1 SPSASRCK
9 PEQLAEPGSRDK
21 ERQDRSDKRNGGDG
35 AAALDAPKGRGGEM
49 EPGKAER
56 KEVEVSGVQSP
67 AAPKQAD
74 LTREGICPF
83 LPPGKAEE
91 PKAAEAVS
99 GNDISAPPNKELPP
113 SPEKKSKAA
122 APSCTPKAAVKA
134 KPSATSS
141 PKRPSS
147 APLGTNKKATSPSAA
162 PAAGS
167 ASKRPGS
174 SSSRPST
181 LTPRETKPKVTDAKP
196 TEKRSSLSKAPSSS
210 TPRTPARSSSAAPRT
225 SAPSPVAAAA

>member
-1 SPSASRCK
+1 SPSVPPSK
-9 PEQLAEPGSRDK
+9 LEQSPEPGGRDG
-21 ERQDRSDKRNGGDG
+21 SDKRNGGDG
-35 AAALDAPKGRGGEM
+35 AAALGAPKGRGGEM
-49 EPGKAER
+49 EPGKTER
-56 KEVEVSGVQSP
+56 KEVEASGVQSP

-74 LTREGICPF
+74 LTREG
-83 LPPGKAEE
+83 KAEE

-99 GNDISAPPNKELPP
+99 GNDITAPPNKELPP

-147 APLGTNKKATSPSAA
+147 APLGTNKKATSPSAG

-167 ASKRPGS
+167 TSKRPGT
-174 SSSRPST
+174 SSRPSS
-181 LTPRETKPKVTDAKP
+181 LTAKDTKPKV
-196 TEKRSSLSKAPSSS
+196 
-210 TPRTPARSSSAAPRT
+210 
-225 SAPSPVAAAA
+225 

>member
-1 SPSASRCK
+1 SPGVSHSK
-9 PEQLAEPGSRDK
+9 PEHIAELGSQDK
-21 ERQDRSDKRNGGDG
+21 ERQDSSDKRSGGDG
-35 AAALDAPKGRGGEM
+35 AAALGAARGRGGEM

-56 KEVEVSGVQSP
+56 KEAEVSGVQGS

-74 LTREGICPF
+74 LARD
-83 LPPGKAEE
+83 GKAEE

-99 GNDISAPPNKELPP
+99 GNDITAPPNKELPP

-122 APSCTPKAAVKA
+122 AASCTPKAAVRA

-147 APLGTNKKATSPSAA
+147 ASLGTNKKPTSPSAG

-167 ASKRPGS
+167 TSKRPGT

-181 LTPRETKPKVTDAKP
+181 LTPKETKPKV
-196 TEKRSSLSKAPSSS
+196 
-210 TPRTPARSSSAAPRT
+210 
-225 SAPSPVAAAA
+225 